1 MILSETCVRNA
12 AALVSMMK
20 DNEYLS
26 MDIFYV
32 FPFSLFTAIFL
43 FNYNYLCFINLAFAL
58 FQLFCT
64 CPTGSLS

>member
-26 MDIFYV
+26 MDV
-32 FPFSLFTAIFL
+32 F
-43 FNYNYLCFINLAFAL
+43 
-58 FQLFCT
+58 
-64 CPTGSLS
+64 